1 MITIIPAIDIID
13 GKCVRLQQGDYN
25 LKKVYE
31 EDPLQAAKKFEDQG
45 VKRLHIVDLDGAKA
59 SHVVNYNTLERI
71 TSQTSLIVDF
81 GGGIKSDCDLKIV
94 FDCGAEMAVIGS
106 VAVTERDLFQ
116 DWLFAYGPDKMILG
130 ADIKGGR
137 IAVSGWTNVTDITLI
152 DFLQYYKCM
161 GIKQVLCTD
170 ISKDG
175 MMQGSAVSL
184 YTQMVK
190 DFPAMQI
197 IASGGI
203 SSVEEIHLLNDA
215 GISGA
220 IIGKSL
226 YEGRIK
232 LEELKEFLQ

>member
-13 GKCVRLQQGDYN
+13 GKCVRLQQGNYN

-81 GGGIKSDCDLKIV
+81 GGGIKTDCDLKIV
-94 FDCGAEMAVIGS
+94 FDCGAKMAVIGS

-203 SSVEEIHLLNDA
+203 SSVEEIHQLNDA

>member
-25 LKKVYE
+25 LKIIYE

-59 SHVVNYNTLERI
+59 SHVVNYGTLERI

-81 GGGIKSDCDLKIV
+81 GGGIKSDGDLKIV
-94 FDCGAEMAVIGS
+94 FYCGAAMAVIGS

-116 DWLFAYGPDKMILG
+116 DWLFAFGPDKMILG